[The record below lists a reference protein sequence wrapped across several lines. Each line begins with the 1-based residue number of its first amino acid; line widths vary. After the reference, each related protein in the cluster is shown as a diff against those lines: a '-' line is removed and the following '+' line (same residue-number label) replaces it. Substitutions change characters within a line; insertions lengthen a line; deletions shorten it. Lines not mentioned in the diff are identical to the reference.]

1 MDVPH
6 QKWAVQEE
14 CRMKYFLMFII
25 AMPVVEIIVLLLS
38 GNLIGF
44 WPTLFLIVATGL
56 IGAYLAKRQGMET
69 WKKAQE
75 QIRYGM
81 MPGNEIIDGICIFIG
96 AALLLSPGLISDIMG
111 LILVF
116 PPTRNLLKPIVIRF
130 IMNRMNKGKVT
141 IIRHK

>member
-1 MDVPH
+1 
-6 QKWAVQEE
+6 
-14 CRMKYFLMFII
+14 MKYFLMFII

-44 WPTLFLIVATGL
+44 WPTLFLIVAKGL

>member
-1 MDVPH
+1 
-6 QKWAVQEE
+6 
-14 CRMKYFLMFII
+14 MKYFLMFII

-56 IGAYLAKRQGMET
+56 IGVYLAKRQGMET

>member
-1 MDVPH
+1 
-6 QKWAVQEE
+6 
-14 CRMKYFLMFII
+14 MKYFLMFII

-116 PPTRNLLKPIVIRF
+116 PPTRNLLKPIVIRL

>member
-1 MDVPH
+1 
-6 QKWAVQEE
+6 
-14 CRMKYFLMFII
+14 MKYFLMFII

-81 MPGNEIIDGICIFIG
+81 MPGNEIINGICIFIG

>member
-1 MDVPH
+1 
-6 QKWAVQEE
+6 
-14 CRMKYFLMFII
+14 MKYFLLFII
-25 AMPVVEIIVLLLS
+25 AMPIIEIIVLLLS

-56 IGAYLAKRQGMET
+56 IGVYLAKRQGMET
-69 WKKAQE
+69 WKKAQG
-75 QIRYGM
+75 QLRYGI

-96 AALLLSPGLISDIMG
+96 SALLLSPGLISDILG

-130 IMNRMNKGKVT
+130 MMNRMNKGKVT
-141 IIRHK
+141 IIQHK

>member
-1 MDVPH
+1 
-6 QKWAVQEE
+6 
-14 CRMKYFLMFII
+14 MKYFLLFII
-25 AMPVVEIIVLLLS
+25 AMPVIEIIVLLLS
-38 GNLIGF
+38 GNVIGF
-44 WPTLFLIVATGL
+44 WPTLFLIVSTGL

-81 MPGNEIIDGICIFIG
+81 MPGNEIIDGICIFLG
-96 AALLLSPGLISDIMG
+96 AALLLSPGLISDIIG

>member
-1 MDVPH
+1 
-6 QKWAVQEE
+6 
-14 CRMKYFLMFII
+14 MKYFLLFII
-25 AMPVVEIIVLLLS
+25 AMPVIEIIVLLLS
-38 GNLIGF
+38 GNMIGF
-44 WPTLFLIVATGL
+44 WPTVFLIVATGL

-69 WKKAQE
+69 WKRAQE

-81 MPGNEIIDGICIFIG
+81 MPGNEIVDGICIFIG
-96 AALLLSPGLISDIMG
+96 AALLLSPGFISDIMG
-111 LILVF
+111 LLLVF

>member
-1 MDVPH
+1 
-6 QKWAVQEE
+6 
-14 CRMKYFLMFII
+14 MKYFLLFII
-25 AMPVVEIIVLLLS
+25 AMPVIEIIVLLLS
-38 GNLIGF
+38 GNVIGF

-81 MPGNEIIDGICIFIG
+81 MPGNEIIDGICIFLG
-96 AALLLSPGLISDIMG
+96 SALLLSPGLISDIIG

>member
-1 MDVPH
+1 
-6 QKWAVQEE
+6 
-14 CRMKYFLMFII
+14 MKYFLMFII
-25 AMPVVEIIVLLLS
+25 AMPVVEIIVLLLA

-44 WPTLFLIVATGL
+44 WPTLFLIAATGL

>member
-1 MDVPH
+1 
-6 QKWAVQEE
+6 
-14 CRMKYFLMFII
+14 MKYFLLFII
-25 AMPVVEIIVLLLS
+25 AMPVIEIIVLLLS
-38 GNLIGF
+38 GNMIGF

-69 WKKAQE
+69 WKRAQE

-111 LILVF
+111 LLLVF

>member
-1 MDVPH
+1 
-6 QKWAVQEE
+6 
-14 CRMKYFLMFII
+14 MKYFLLFII
-25 AMPVVEIIVLLLS
+25 AMPVIEIIVLLLS
-38 GNLIGF
+38 GNVIGF
-44 WPTLFLIVATGL
+44 WPTLFLIVVTGL

-81 MPGNEIIDGICIFIG
+81 MPGNEIIDGICIFLG
-96 AALLLSPGLISDIMG
+96 AALLLSPGLISDIIG

>member
-1 MDVPH
+1 
-6 QKWAVQEE
+6 
-14 CRMKYFLMFII
+14 MKYFLMFII

-116 PPTRNLLKPIVIRF
+116 PPTRNLLKPMVIRF

>member
-1 MDVPH
+1 
-6 QKWAVQEE
+6 
-14 CRMKYFLMFII
+14 MKYFLMFII

-75 QIRYGM
+75 QIRYGV

-141 IIRHK
+141 IIQHK

>member
-1 MDVPH
+1 
-6 QKWAVQEE
+6 
-14 CRMKYFLMFII
+14 MKYFLLFII

>member
-1 MDVPH
+1 
-6 QKWAVQEE
+6 
-14 CRMKYFLMFII
+14 MKYFLMFII

>member
-1 MDVPH
+1 
-6 QKWAVQEE
+6 
-14 CRMKYFLMFII
+14 MKYFLLFII
-25 AMPVVEIIVLLLS
+25 AMPVIEIIVLLLS
-38 GNLIGF
+38 GNVIGF

-81 MPGNEIIDGICIFIG
+81 MPGNEIIDGICIFLG
-96 AALLLSPGLISDIMG
+96 AALLLSPGLISDILG

>member
-1 MDVPH
+1 
-6 QKWAVQEE
+6 
-14 CRMKYFLMFII
+14 MKYFLMFII

-96 AALLLSPGLISDIMG
+96 AALLLSPGLISDILG

-141 IIRHK
+141 IIQHK

>member
-1 MDVPH
+1 
-6 QKWAVQEE
+6 
-14 CRMKYFLMFII
+14 MKYFLLFII
-25 AMPVVEIIVLLLS
+25 AMPVIEIIVLLLS
-38 GNLIGF
+38 GNVIGF

-81 MPGNEIIDGICIFIG
+81 MPGNEIIDGICIFLG
-96 AALLLSPGLISDIMG
+96 AALLLSPGLISDIIG

>member
-1 MDVPH
+1 
-6 QKWAVQEE
+6 
-14 CRMKYFLMFII
+14 MKYFLLFII
-25 AMPVVEIIVLLLS
+25 AMPVIEIIVLLLS
-38 GNLIGF
+38 GNVIGF

-81 MPGNEIIDGICIFIG
+81 MPGNEIIDGICIFLG
-96 AALLLSPGLISDIMG
+96 AALLISPGLISDIIG

>member
-1 MDVPH
+1 
-6 QKWAVQEE
+6 
-14 CRMKYFLMFII
+14 MKYFLLFII

-38 GNLIGF
+38 GNMIGF

-96 AALLLSPGLISDIMG
+96 SALLLSPGLISDIMG
-111 LILVF
+111 LILVL

>member
-1 MDVPH
+1 
-6 QKWAVQEE
+6 
-14 CRMKYFLMFII
+14 MKYFLMFII

-141 IIRHK
+141 VIRHK

>member
-1 MDVPH
+1 
-6 QKWAVQEE
+6 
-14 CRMKYFLMFII
+14 MKYFLMFII

-44 WPTLFLIVATGL
+44 WPTLFLIIATGL

>member
-1 MDVPH
+1 
-6 QKWAVQEE
+6 
-14 CRMKYFLMFII
+14 MKYFLMFII
-25 AMPVVEIIVLLLS
+25 AMPVIEIIVLLLS

>member
-1 MDVPH
+1 
-6 QKWAVQEE
+6 
-14 CRMKYFLMFII
+14 MKYFLMFII

-44 WPTLFLIVATGL
+44 WPTVFLIVATGL

-81 MPGNEIIDGICIFIG
+81 MPGNEIIDGICIFLG

-141 IIRHK
+141 IIQHK

>member
-1 MDVPH
+1 
-6 QKWAVQEE
+6 
-14 CRMKYFLMFII
+14 MKYFLLFII
-25 AMPVVEIIVLLLS
+25 AMPVIEIIVLLLS
-38 GNLIGF
+38 GNMIGF
-44 WPTLFLIVATGL
+44 WPTVFLIVATGL

-69 WKKAQE
+69 WKRAQE

-96 AALLLSPGLISDIMG
+96 AALLLSPGFISDIMG
-111 LILVF
+111 LLLVF

>member
-1 MDVPH
+1 
-6 QKWAVQEE
+6 
-14 CRMKYFLMFII
+14 MKYFLMFII

-44 WPTLFLIVATGL
+44 WPTLFLIAATGL

-96 AALLLSPGLISDIMG
+96 AALLLSPGLISDLMG

>member
-1 MDVPH
+1 
-6 QKWAVQEE
+6 
-14 CRMKYFLMFII
+14 MFII

>member
-1 MDVPH
+1 
-6 QKWAVQEE
+6 
-14 CRMKYFLMFII
+14 MKYFLLFII
-25 AMPVVEIIVLLLS
+25 AMPVIEIVVLLLS
-38 GNLIGF
+38 GNVIGF

-96 AALLLSPGLISDIMG
+96 AALLLSPGLISDIIG

>member
-1 MDVPH
+1 
-6 QKWAVQEE
+6 
-14 CRMKYFLMFII
+14 MKYFLMFII

-130 IMNRMNKGKVT
+130 MMNRMNKGKVT

>member
-1 MDVPH
+1 
-6 QKWAVQEE
+6 
-14 CRMKYFLMFII
+14 MKYFLLFII
-25 AMPVVEIIVLLLS
+25 AMPVIEIIVLLLS
-38 GNLIGF
+38 GNVIGF
-44 WPTLFLIVATGL
+44 WPTLFLIIATGL

-81 MPGNEIIDGICIFIG
+81 MPGNEIIDGICIFLG
-96 AALLLSPGLISDIMG
+96 AALLLSPGLISDILG

>member
-1 MDVPH
+1 
-6 QKWAVQEE
+6 
-14 CRMKYFLMFII
+14 MKYFLMFII

-69 WKKAQE
+69 WKKSQE

-81 MPGNEIIDGICIFIG
+81 MPGNEIIDVICIFIG
-96 AALLLSPGLISDIMG
+96 AALLLSHALISDIMG

-141 IIRHK
+141 VIRHK

>member
-1 MDVPH
+1 
-6 QKWAVQEE
+6 
-14 CRMKYFLMFII
+14 MKYFLMFII

-69 WKKAQE
+69 WRKAQE

-81 MPGNEIIDGICIFIG
+81 MPGNEIIDGVCIFIG

>member
-1 MDVPH
+1 
-6 QKWAVQEE
+6 
-14 CRMKYFLMFII
+14 MKYFLMFII

-44 WPTLFLIVATGL
+44 WPTLFLIAATGL

-69 WKKAQE
+69 WKKAQD

>member
-1 MDVPH
+1 MGCAGGM
-6 QKWAVQEE
+6 K
-14 CRMKYFLMFII
+14 MKYFLMFII
-25 AMPVVEIIVLLLS
+25 SMPVVEIIVLLLS

-44 WPTLFLIVATGL
+44 WPTLFLIAATGL